1 MPADYLRD
9 YPPRLQVSTHHK
21 REQRS
26 PLERKYIGVFRGSLD
41 AALRDSE
48 GGRVRKRN
56 KLRRWLAQTLEGDR
70 GFIFSG
76 RKSKRYAEET
86 DD

>member
-1 MPADYLRD
+1 M
-9 YPPRLQVSTHHK
+9 STHHK

-26 PLERKYIGVFRGSLD
+26 PLERKYVGVFRGSLD

-56 KLRRWLAQTLEGDR
+56 KLRRWLAQILEGDH

-76 RKSKRYAEET
+76 RKSKRSAEEP
-86 DD
+86 DALGWRLMASDGV